1 MTKGVR
7 KLRAAEAS
15 AGKQIVQE
23 QHRDMEE
30 ELDGVDKATYDMNG
44 VPEVSLMR
52 MRQQDIFV
60 ITDNPDQRICTYT
73 ST

>member
-23 QHRDMEE
+23 QNRDLEE
-30 ELDGVDKATYDMNG
+30 ELDGGVDKATYDMNG
-44 VPEVSLMR
+44 VPEVSLR
-52 MRQQDIFV
+52 AQD
-60 ITDNPDQRICTYT
+60 RAE
-73 ST
+73 